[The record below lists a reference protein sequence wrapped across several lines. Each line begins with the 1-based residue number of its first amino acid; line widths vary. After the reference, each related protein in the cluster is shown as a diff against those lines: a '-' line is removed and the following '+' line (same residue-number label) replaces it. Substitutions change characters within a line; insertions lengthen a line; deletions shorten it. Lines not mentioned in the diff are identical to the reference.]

1 MIEDKHKLRA
11 STFQNYEESKR
22 EREVDQNTLNIAILN
37 LIQLQIIKKKKKG
50 VFCYHLVFNG
60 PTIKKLAQLCT

>member
-37 LIQLQIIKKKKKG
+37 LIQLQLIKKKKG